1 MFDKALA
8 YVLSYPKTE
17 RQLRIWLSG
26 KKCDPGDV
34 EEIIEKLKGYGYIN
48 DEGYAKLFVEQ
59 QSSKQ
64 GRGAILTKMYQKGLS
79 REIIEANTAEI
90 DEAIQRDLCAQVAEK
105 WTRGKDDKISY
116 EDRRKLFGHLMRKGF
131 DIELVRGVV
140 NKYGGRNDDWD

>member
-1 MFDKALA
+1 MFEKALN

-17 RQLRIWLSG
+17 RQVRQWLHG
-26 KKCDPGDV
+26 KGAV
-34 EEIIEKLKGYGYIN
+34 ASEIEEVVEKLKGYGYIN

-90 DEAIQRDLCAQVAEK
+90 DEAIQRDLCKSVAEK
-105 WTRGKDDKISY
+105 WMRGRDDLGSY
-116 EDRRKLFGHLMRKGF
+116 EVKRKLFGHLMRRGF
-131 DIELVRGVV
+131 DIELVRQVV
-140 NKYGGRNDDWD
+140 KIEDWD